1 MALTLMVVAPIMSV
15 GGVILAVRESA
26 TLSPLLGVAVPVM
39 AVVIGAVVVLVVPQF
54 RSMQAKIDRINQV
67 LREQITGV
75 RVIRAFVRRPV
86 GDASASGRRTP
97 TSPRRRCA

>member
-1 MALTLMVVAPIMSV
+1 MSV
-15 GGVILAVRESA
+15 GGVILALHEGA

-39 AVVIGAVVVLVVPQF
+39 AIVIGAVVVLVVPQF

-75 RVIRAFVRRPV
+75 RVIRAFVRNASERSGSSRP
-86 GDASASGRRTP
+86 TP
-97 TSPRRRCA
+97 TSPPPRCGSTGSSP